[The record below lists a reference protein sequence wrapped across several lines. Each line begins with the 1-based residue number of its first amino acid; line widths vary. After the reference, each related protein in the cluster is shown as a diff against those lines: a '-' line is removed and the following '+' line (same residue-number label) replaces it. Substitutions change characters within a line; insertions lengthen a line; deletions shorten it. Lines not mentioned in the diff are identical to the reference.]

1 MQKSNTLKK
10 LLVVVNILII
20 GCLTLVLTLQTKFT
34 YSLYWTLIP
43 FLTVLIVCFI
53 SEVDK
58 GMIDTDIDN
67 SKTIKRSYNDIS
79 TLSTV
84 FYAMVYLI
92 IEFFDILNNNLRNN
106 IYLIIGFFIITILY
120 EMFIFLSIYN
130 AKKETSDILNKKK

>member
-1 MQKSNTLKK
+1 MQKINTLKK
-10 LLVVVNILII
+10 LLVIANILII
-20 GCLTLVLTLQTKFT
+20 GWLVLVLTLQTKFT

-43 FLTVLIVCFI
+43 FLIVLIVNFI
-53 SEVDK
+53 REVDK
-58 GMIDTDIDN
+58 GMVDTDIDN
-67 SKTIKRSYNDIS
+67 SKAIKRSYNDLS

-106 IYLIIGFFIITILY
+106 MYLIIGFFIITILY